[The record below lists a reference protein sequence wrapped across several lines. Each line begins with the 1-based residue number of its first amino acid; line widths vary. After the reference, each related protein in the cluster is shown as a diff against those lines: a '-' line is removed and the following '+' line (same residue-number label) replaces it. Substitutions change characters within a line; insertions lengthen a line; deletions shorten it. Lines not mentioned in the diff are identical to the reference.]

1 MGLKKVVLGIAVA
14 VATATS
20 VEVPIASADDTGLAT
35 SLHAYRREAGKLCL
49 SDHWHY
55 GSSGTQ
61 RSKKLAQRAAM
72 RSWQNFTALE
82 YGSDWARWYR
92 SASRKMSCSRSSA
105 GWNCDVEAR
114 PCRR

>member
-1 MGLKKVVLGIAVA
+1 MGLKVIFGLVVA
-14 VATATS
+14 VIAATS
-20 VEVPIASADDTGLAT
+20 FEVPVASADDTGLAT
-35 SLHAYRREAGKLCL
+35 SLHAVRREHGKLCM

-61 RSKKLAQRAAM
+61 RSKRLAKREAI

-82 YGSDWARWYR
+82 YGSDWARYYR
-92 SASRKMSCSRSSA
+92 AGSRKMRCSRSS
-105 GWNCDVEAR
+105 GGYNCDVEAR